1 MATVTVSE
9 LFREYERDFE
19 RLQTT
24 IDDELE
30 FLSNGAADS
39 EQGGS
44 SGSSC
49 IKKVAI
55 GRADKAS
62 KEAESALRQMEME
75 AKTLPTEA
83 RSAVQPTMRQ
93 YRAALTERKS
103 QLEAARQNV
112 ERQSLLG
119 ATCYGASEQE
129 RSRALDA
136 NAKLH
141 NASRQ
146 LELAKQQSMESEE
159 IGMDVMSDLRQ
170 QRDAI
175 SRSRNN
181 MGVIGNNYGRAKS
194 LIETMQQRANVNK
207 MLTKGVALFMCC
219 MVGVTLWLVMGGG
232 LGGASA
238 AGADDKGD
246 G

>member
-1 MATVTVSE
+1 MG
-9 LFREYERDFE
+9 
-19 RLQTT
+19 
-24 IDDELE
+24 DDELE
-30 FLSNGAADS
+30 FLSNGAADMD
-39 EQGGS
+39 QG
-44 SGSSC
+44 GSSC
-49 IKKVAI
+49 IKKVAL
-55 GRADKAS
+55 GRAEKAS

-83 RSAVQPTMRQ
+83 RSVVQPTMRQ

-129 RSRALDA
+129 RSRAMDA
-136 NAKLH
+136 NAKLS

-146 LELAKQQSMESEE
+146 LELAKQQSMESEG

-175 SRSRNN
+175 QRSRN
-181 MGVIGNNYGRAKS
+181 
-194 LIETMQQRANVNK
+194 
-207 MLTKGVALFMCC
+207 
-219 MVGVTLWLVMGGG
+219 
-232 LGGASA
+232 
-238 AGADDKGD
+238 
-246 G
+246 

>member
-129 RSRALDA
+129 
-136 NAKLH
+136 
-141 NASRQ
+141 
-146 LELAKQQSMESEE
+146 